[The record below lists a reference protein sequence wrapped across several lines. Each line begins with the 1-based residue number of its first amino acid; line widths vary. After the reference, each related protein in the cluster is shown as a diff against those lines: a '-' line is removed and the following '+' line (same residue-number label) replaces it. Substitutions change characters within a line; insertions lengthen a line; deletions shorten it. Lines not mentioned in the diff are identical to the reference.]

1 MKRYPKYKDSG
12 IEWIGEIPEEWKISK
27 IKFLAEYI
35 NGYAFKPTDWS
46 DGGLKIIRIQNLTNS
61 DASFNRYSGEL
72 EEKYRIEK
80 GAILFSW
87 SASLGIFVWDEQDA
101 WLNQHIFKVI
111 PYKSVIVKKFYFYQA
126 KWFTEILEKS
136 VHGSTMQHLTKD
148 NFGGFEVSLPPL
160 PEQQTIANYLDRKT
174 HLVDTLIE
182 NKQKLI
188 DLLKEQRAAIIN
200 QAVTKGLNPNVKLK
214 DSDIEWLGEIPEHW
228 ELRKVGR
235 SFNLIGSGTTP
246 KSENIGYYEN
256 GTINWV
262 ITGDLNDGIL
272 DKTSK
277 KITEKALDEYSTL
290 KIYPVGTL
298 LIAMYGATIGKI
310 SLMNFEGCVNQA
322 CCALSDSPY
331 LSNEFS
337 FYWFLANKQHIIN
350 MSFGGGQP
358 NISQEVVR
366 SLKIPTPPSSEQQA
380 IIYHLDEQTTRID
393 KLMERQGRQIERLK
407 EYRTTL
413 ISEVVTGKIDVRDSG
428 IQEVIHTRTKQ
439 N

>member
-1 MKRYPKYKDSG
+1 MGQGSTF
-12 IEWIGEIPEEWKISK
+12 IELS
-27 IKFLAEYI
+27 
-35 NGYAFKPTDWS
+35 S
-46 DGGLKIIRIQNLTNS
+46 QNLKDFQNPVPP
-61 DASFNRYSGEL
+61 
-72 EEKYRIEK
+72 
-80 GAILFSW
+80 FS
-87 SASLGIFVWDEQDA
+87 
-101 WLNQHIFKVI
+101 
-111 PYKSVIVKKFYFYQA
+111 
-126 KWFTEILEKS
+126 
-136 VHGSTMQHLTKD
+136 
-148 NFGGFEVSLPPL
+148 
-160 PEQQTIANYLDRKT
+160 EQQTIANYLDRKT
-174 HLVDTLIE
+174 HRIDTFIE
-182 NKQKLI
+182 KKQKQI
-188 DLLKEQRAAIIN
+188 VLLKEQRSAIIN

-214 DSDIEWLGEIPEHW
+214 DSGIEWLGEIPEHW

-246 KSENIGYYEN
+246 KSENLGYYEN

-262 ITGDLNDGIL
+262 ITGDLNESIL

-290 KIYPVGTL
+290 KIYPEGTL
-298 LIAMYGATIGKI
+298 LVAMYGATIGKI

-337 FYWFLANKQHIIN
+337 FYWFLANKQNIIN

-393 KLMERQGRQIERLK
+393 KLMEKQERQIDHLQ
-407 EYRTTL
+407 EYRTAL
-413 ISEVVTGKIDVRDSG
+413 ISEVGTGKIDVRDSR
-428 IQEVIHTRTKQ
+428 IQAVIHS
-439 N
+439 